1 MNKTYTLEVIREI
14 QRTLKDARQTHH
26 KLLDGLVEIND
37 SVALGHWKVIRDKQ
51 ARISNLLQD
60 IEGTLEEELYDL
72 NF

>member
-14 QRTLKDARQTHH
+14 QRSIQDSRQTHH
-26 KLLDGLVEIND
+26 KLLDCLVEIND
-37 SVALGHWKVIRDKQ
+37 SIALEHWKVIRDKQ
-51 ARISNLLQD
+51 IRISNLLQD